1 VDITSFEKLKNISS
15 QFGLIVNE
23 NKTKYMKFTRKVTHL
38 DKLKLGN
45 MQVDQVRSFS
55 YLGTI
60 VNENNALEEEIRER
74 MAKGNSILRVQNSF
88 YK

>member
-1 VDITSFEKLKNISS
+1 
-15 QFGLIVNE
+15 
-23 NKTKYMKFTRKVTHL
+23 
-38 DKLKLGN
+38 

-60 VNENNALEEEIRER
+60 VNENNALEEKIRER
-74 MAKGNSILRVQNSF
+74 IAKGNREFYVYKNSF